1 MKVSTFLTQK
11 VDPDRYP
18 VRGKRVK
25 GKRANQL
32 SYLVTIFSLQTIN
45 YGGSLWLR
53 AKTKAN
59 FKPKLKMKV
68 I

>member
-1 MKVSTFLTQK
+1 MKVSTFLTKK

-18 VRGKRVK
+18 VRGKRV
-25 GKRANQL
+25 NQL
-32 SYLVTIFSLQTIN
+32 SCLVTIFSVQTIN

>member
-18 VRGKRVK
+18 VR